1 MAKWVV
7 DKGTAGILFS
17 KKEPKIHKITDLLI
31 FTDQEITNRSD
42 LEKYKGKENIT
53 GDYLFFKRSNSKG
66 EEYILAI
73 REHLVT
79 KYD

>member
-17 KKEPKIHKITDLLI
+17 KDDPKIHKVTDLTI
-31 FTDQEITNRSD
+31 FTEQEVSNRSD
-42 LEKYKGKENIT
+42 LKEFKGHQNIT

-66 EEYILAI
+66 EKYILAI
-73 REHLVT
+73 REHLAT